1 MAAPAA
7 GLLARTFVRLAPNV
21 AAKLAPRMTARVAAG
36 EAARASTKAASQAL
50 ARQAAKTAARQAP
63 RTVAR
68 AIPGR
73 TPSPRTLRLERD
85 AARRAAS
92 NRGVAIERAK
102 MDARARRGQAAR
114 NLQQGTA
121 QQPAAKTRVAGPGG
135 GLVSQLG
142 AGATGV
148 AIGSALG
155 GLAGGGGGEG
165 ALAYGGASPVGE
177 RFPSDAEVSADAE
190 RAMNATNARLAL
202 KLRRLECRTAIKL
215 AKIDRDRQ
223 ALVAFLSNP
232 VSGTAVGGIAV
243 AGALFAFGLGAE
255 YMGGKGVGNAA
266 AWSRTDLSPNAAGS
280 GIPLGLPLGLTSLP
294 AAPSIPGPVNFLSQ
308 VGAFGL
314 RGVSHPLGFIG
325 AGAEQAAGTSYLG

>member
-36 EAARASTKAASQAL
+36 VASRESTKAASQAL

-73 TPSPRTLRLERD
+73 TASPRTLRLERD

-92 NRGVAIERAK
+92 NRGVAIERGK

-114 NLQQGTA
+114 NLEQGTA
-121 QQPAAKTRVAGPGG
+121 KPPAASSGVAGPGG
-135 GLVSQLG
+135 GLVSQIG

-155 GLAGGGGGEG
+155 GLAGGGGEG
-165 ALAYGGASPVGE
+165 AMAYGGASPVGE

-190 RAMNATNARLAL
+190 RAINATNARLAL

-243 AGALFAFGLGAE
+243 AGALFAFGIGAE
-255 YMGGKGVGNAA
+255 YMSGKGVGNAA
-266 AWSRTDLSPNAAGS
+266 AWSRTDLSPNAAGT

-314 RGVSHPLGFIG
+314 RGVSHPLGFLG
-325 AGAEQAAGTSYLG
+325 AGVEQAAGTSYLG